1 MTTPLSGIKVIEI
14 GTLIAAPFAARLM
27 AEFGAEVIKIES
39 LGQGDPLRKWR
50 KLHEGTSLWW
60 YLQSRNKKSLAL
72 NLKSSEGLGLI
83 KQLLGDADV
92 LIENLRP
99 GGLEKLGL
107 GWDVLHSLN
116 PKLTLVRISGYG
128 QTGPYRDRPGF
139 GAIGEAMGGI
149 RYTTGNPDSPPA
161 RVGVSL
167 GDSLASLHGVIGA
180 LMSLLRV
187 KTGQGDGQVVDVS
200 LAESVFN
207 VMESLVPE
215 YDMLGHVR
223 ERSGGALPGIAPS
236 NTYLTAD
243 GAYVVIAGNSDP
255 IYKRLMTAIGRSDL
269 AEAAEFAHNDGRA
282 AKSAVLDAAITHWTS
297 SLPIE
302 QVLSALEAAEV
313 PAGRIY
319 SVADIV
325 SDPHY
330 QARDMLL
337 NAQLPGGVSVKM
349 PGIVPKLS
357 ETPGAVNWQGPAL
370 GQHTDDILSGLGLA
384 DADIQRLKIRGW
396 CNDPGLFRAI
406 DRAGSLAARWPAN
419 RTDLGRDGRQDRA
432 DRPTLSRRV
441 FTDRGGLVRLA
452 QGHPGAA

>member
-1 MTTPLSGIKVIEI
+1 
-14 GTLIAAPFAARLM
+14 
-27 AEFGAEVIKIES
+27 VIKIEA

-72 NLKSSEGLGLI
+72 DLKSAEGLDLI

-107 GWDVLHSLN
+107 GWDVLHALN

-180 LMSLLRV
+180 LMALLRV

-207 VMESLVPE
+207 LMESLVPE

-255 IYKRLMTAIGRSDL
+255 IYKRLMTTIGRADL

-282 AKSAVLDAAITHWTS
+282 AKSALLDAAITHWTS

-337 NAQLPGGVSVKM
+337 NAELPGGVSVKM

-357 ETPGAVNWQGPAL
+357 ETPGAVNWQGPSL
-370 GQHTDDILSGLGLA
+370 GQHTDDILGSLGLTV
-384 DADIQRLKIRGW
+384 ADIQRLKTSGVV
-396 CNDPGLFRAI
+396 
-406 DRAGSLAARWPAN
+406 
-419 RTDLGRDGRQDRA
+419 Q
-432 DRPTLSRRV
+432 
-441 FTDRGGLVRLA
+441 
-452 QGHPGAA
+452 

>member
-1 MTTPLSGIKVIEI
+1 MTAPLSGIKVIEI

-27 AEFGAEVIKIES
+27 AEFGAEVIKIEAM
-39 LGQGDPLRKWR
+39 GQGDPLRKWR

-72 NLKSSEGLGLI
+72 DLKSPEGLDLI

-107 GWDVLHSLN
+107 GWDVLHALN

-187 KTGQGDGQVVDVS
+187 KTGQGDGQIVDVS

-207 VMESLVPE
+207 LMESLVPE

-255 IYKRLMTAIGRSDL
+255 IYKRLMHTIGRADL
-269 AEAAEFAHNDGRA
+269 AETPEFAHNDGRA
-282 AKSAVLDAAITHWTS
+282 AKSGLLDAAITHWTS

-337 NAQLPGGVSVKM
+337 TAQLPGGVSVKM

-357 ETPGAVNWQGPAL
+357 ETPGGVNWQGPTL
-370 GQHTDDILSGLGLA
+370 GQHTDDILGSLGLTG
-384 DADIQRLKIRGW
+384 ADIQRLKTSGVV
-396 CNDPGLFRAI
+396 
-406 DRAGSLAARWPAN
+406 
-419 RTDLGRDGRQDRA
+419 Q
-432 DRPTLSRRV
+432 
-441 FTDRGGLVRLA
+441 
-452 QGHPGAA
+452 

>member
-1 MTTPLSGIKVIEI
+1 MTALSGIRVIEI
-14 GTLIAAPFAARLM
+14 GTLIAAPFAARM
-27 AEFGAEVIKIES
+27 MGEFGAEVIKIET

-72 NLKSSEGLGLI
+72 NLKSAEGI
-83 KQLLGDADV
+83 EIVKQLAESADV

-99 GGLEKLGL
+99 GALEKLGL
-107 GWDVLHSLN
+107 GWDVLHALN

-128 QTGPYRDRPGF
+128 QSGPYRDRPGF

-149 RYTTGNPDSPPA
+149 RYTTGHPDSPPA

-167 GDSLASLHGVIGA
+167 GDSLASMHAVMGA

-215 YDMLGHVR
+215 YAMLGHVR
-223 ERSGGALPGIAPS
+223 ERSGGAFPGIAPS
-236 NTYLTAD
+236 NTYPTAD
-243 GAYVVIAGNSDP
+243 GGYVVIAGNSDP
-255 IYKRLMTAIGRSDL
+255 IFKRLMNAIGRADL
-269 AEAAEFAHNDGRA
+269 GDDPAFAHNDGRA
-282 AKSAVLDAAITHWTS
+282 AQSDLLDGAISAWSAQR
-297 SLPIE
+297 PIE
-302 QVLSALEAAEV
+302 DVLQALESAEV

-325 SDPHY
+325 ADPHY
-330 QARDMLL
+330 QARGMILD
-337 NAQLPGGVSVKM
+337 AQLPGGVATKM

-357 ETPGAVNWQGPAL
+357 ATPGVVNWQGPSL
-370 GQHTDDILSGLGLA
+370 GQHTQAVLTELGLSESA
-384 DADIQRLKIRGW
+384 IQRLKDEGIV
-396 CNDPGLFRAI
+396 
-406 DRAGSLAARWPAN
+406 
-419 RTDLGRDGRQDRA
+419 Q
-432 DRPTLSRRV
+432 
-441 FTDRGGLVRLA
+441 
-452 QGHPGAA
+452 

>member
-1 MTTPLSGIKVIEI
+1 MTAPLSGIKVIEI

-27 AEFGAEVIKIES
+27 AEFGADVIKIES
-39 LGQGDPLRKWR
+39 MGQGDPLRKWR

-72 NLKSSEGLGLI
+72 DLKSSEGLDLI

-107 GWDVLHSLN
+107 GWEVLHALN

-149 RYTTGNPDSPPA
+149 RYTTGNPESPPA

-187 KTGQGDGQVVDVS
+187 KTGQGEGQIVDVS

-236 NTYLTAD
+236 NTYPTAD

-255 IYKRLMTAIGRSDL
+255 IYRRLMHAIGRADL
-269 AEAAEFAHNDGRA
+269 ADAPELAHNDGRA
-282 AKSAVLDAAITHWTS
+282 AQSAVLDAAITHWTS
-297 SLPIE
+297 SQPIDR
-302 QVLSALEAAEV
+302 VLSALEAAEV

-337 NAQLPGGVSVKM
+337 DAQLPGGVSVKM

-357 ETPGAVNWQGPAL
+357 QTPGSVNWQGPAL
-370 GQHTDDILSGLGLA
+370 GQHTDEILGNLGLA
-384 DADIQRLKIRGW
+384 GPDIQRL
-396 CNDPGLFRAI
+396 
-406 DRAGSLAARWPAN
+406 
-419 RTDLGRDGRQDRA
+419 RDSGVVQ
-432 DRPTLSRRV
+432 
-441 FTDRGGLVRLA
+441 
-452 QGHPGAA
+452 

>member
-1 MTTPLSGIKVIEI
+1 MTAPLSGIKVIEI

-27 AEFGAEVIKIES
+27 AEFGADVIKIES
-39 LGQGDPLRKWR
+39 MGQGDPLRKWR

-72 NLKSSEGLGLI
+72 DLKSSEGLDLI

-107 GWDVLHSLN
+107 GWEVLHALN

-149 RYTTGNPDSPPA
+149 RYTTGNPESPPA

-187 KTGQGDGQVVDVS
+187 KTGQGEGQIVDVS

-236 NTYLTAD
+236 NTYPTAD

-255 IYKRLMTAIGRSDL
+255 IYRRLMHAIGRADL
-269 AEAAEFAHNDGRA
+269 ADAPELAHNDGRA
-282 AKSAVLDAAITHWTS
+282 AQSAVLDAAITHWTS
-297 SLPIE
+297 SQPIDR
-302 QVLSALEAAEV
+302 VLSALEAAEV

-337 NAQLPGGVSVKM
+337 DAQLPGGVSVKM

-357 ETPGAVNWQGPAL
+357 QTPGGVNWQGPAL
-370 GQHTDDILSGLGLA
+370 GQHTDEILGNLGLGGP
-384 DADIQRLKIRGW
+384 DIQRL
-396 CNDPGLFRAI
+396 
-406 DRAGSLAARWPAN
+406 
-419 RTDLGRDGRQDRA
+419 RDSGVVQ
-432 DRPTLSRRV
+432 
-441 FTDRGGLVRLA
+441 
-452 QGHPGAA
+452 

>member
-1 MTTPLSGIKVIEI
+1 MTAPLSGIKVIEI

-27 AEFGAEVIKIES
+27 AEFGAEVIKIEAM
-39 LGQGDPLRKWR
+39 GQGDPLRKWR

-72 NLKSSEGLGLI
+72 DLKSSEGLDLV

-107 GWDVLHSLN
+107 GWDVLHALN

-207 VMESLVPE
+207 LMESLVPE

-255 IYKRLMTAIGRSDL
+255 IYKRLMTAIGRVDL
-269 AEAAEFAHNDGRA
+269 ADAPEFAHNDGRA
-282 AKSAVLDAAITHWTS
+282 AKSGLLDAAITHWTS
-297 SLPIE
+297 SLPID
-302 QVLSALEAAEV
+302 QVLSVLEAAEV

-325 SDPHY
+325 ADPHY

-337 NAQLPGGVSVKM
+337 SAELPGGLTVKM

-357 ETPGAVNWQGPAL
+357 QTPGAVNWQGPSL
-370 GQHTDDILSGLGLA
+370 GQHTDAILGDLGLTGA
-384 DADIQRLKIRGW
+384 EIQRLKTSGVV
-396 CNDPGLFRAI
+396 
-406 DRAGSLAARWPAN
+406 
-419 RTDLGRDGRQDRA
+419 Q
-432 DRPTLSRRV
+432 
-441 FTDRGGLVRLA
+441 
-452 QGHPGAA
+452 

>member
-1 MTTPLSGIKVIEI
+1 MTAPLSGIKVIEI
-14 GTLIAAPFAARLM
+14 GTLIAAPFAARML
-27 AEFGAEVIKIES
+27 AEFGAEVIKIEAM
-39 LGQGDPLRKWR
+39 GQGDPLRKWR

-72 NLKSSEGLGLI
+72 DLKSPEGLGLI

-107 GWDVLHSLN
+107 GWDVLHALN

-167 GDSLASLHGVIGA
+167 GDSLASLHAVIGA

-187 KTGQGDGQVVDVS
+187 KTGQGAGQVVDVS
-200 LAESVFN
+200 LVESVFN
-207 VMESLVPE
+207 LMESLVPE

-255 IYKRLMTAIGRSDL
+255 IYKRLMHTIGRADL
-269 AEAAEFAHNDGRA
+269 AEAPEFAHNDGRA
-282 AKSAVLDAAITHWTS
+282 AKSGLLDAAITHWTS
-297 SLPIE
+297 SLPID

-357 ETPGAVNWQGPAL
+357 ETPGGVNWQGPTL
-370 GQHTDDILSGLGLA
+370 GQHTDDILGSLGLTG
-384 DADIQRLKIRGW
+384 ADIQRLKTSGVV
-396 CNDPGLFRAI
+396 
-406 DRAGSLAARWPAN
+406 
-419 RTDLGRDGRQDRA
+419 Q
-432 DRPTLSRRV
+432 
-441 FTDRGGLVRLA
+441 
-452 QGHPGAA
+452 

>member
-1 MTTPLSGIKVIEI
+1 MTAPLSGIKVVEI
-14 GTLIAAPFAARLM
+14 GTLIAAPFAARMM
-27 AEFGAEVIKIES
+27 AEFGAEVIKIEAM
-39 LGQGDPLRKWR
+39 GQEDPLRKWR

-72 NLKSSEGLGLI
+72 DLKSPEGLDLI

-107 GWDVLHSLN
+107 GWDVLHALN

-187 KTGQGDGQVVDVS
+187 KTGQGDGQIVDVS

-207 VMESLVPE
+207 LMESLVPE

-255 IYKRLMTAIGRSDL
+255 IYKRLMTTIGRADL
-269 AEAAEFAHNDGRA
+269 AEAPEFAHNDGRA
-282 AKSAVLDAAITHWTS
+282 AKSGLLDAAITHWTS

-337 NAQLPGGVSVKM
+337 NAELPGGVSVKM

-357 ETPGAVNWQGPAL
+357 ETPGGVNWQGPTL
-370 GQHTDDILSGLGLA
+370 GQHTDDILGSLGLTG
-384 DADIQRLKIRGW
+384 ADIQRLKT
-396 CNDPGLFRAI
+396 
-406 DRAGSLAARWPAN
+406 AGVV
-419 RTDLGRDGRQDRA
+419 Q
-432 DRPTLSRRV
+432 
-441 FTDRGGLVRLA
+441 
-452 QGHPGAA
+452 

>member
-1 MTTPLSGIKVIEI
+1 MTAPLSGIRVIEI

-39 LGQGDPLRKWR
+39 MGQGDPLRKWR

-72 NLKSSEGLGLI
+72 NLKSPEGI
-83 KQLLGDADV
+83 AIVKQLAESTDV

-99 GGLEKLGL
+99 GALEKLGL
-107 GWDVLHSLN
+107 GWDVLHALN

-149 RYTTGNPDSPPA
+149 RYTTGTPGSPPA

-167 GDSLASLHGVIGA
+167 GDSLASMHAVMGA

-187 KTGQGDGQVVDVS
+187 KTGQGEGQIVDVS
-200 LAESVFN
+200 LVESVFN

-215 YDMLGHVR
+215 YAMQGHIR

-236 NTYLTAD
+236 NTYPTAD

-255 IYKRLMTAIGRSDL
+255 IYKRLMQVIGRPDL
-269 AEAAEFAHNDGRA
+269 GENPELTHNDGRA
-282 AKSAVLDAAITHWTS
+282 LQSSMLDEAISTWTLSQPIDTVL
-297 SLPIE
+297 
-302 QVLSALEAAEV
+302 QALETAEV

-325 SDPHY
+325 ADPHY
-330 QARDMLL
+330 QARDMILD
-337 NAQLPGGVSVKM
+337 AELPGGAAVKM

-357 ETPGAVNWQGPAL
+357 ETPGSINWQGPSL
-370 GQHTDDILSGLGLA
+370 GQHTSSVLSELGMTEQDIA
-384 DADIQRLKIRGW
+384 RLKH
-396 CNDPGLFRAI
+396 
-406 DRAGSLAARWPAN
+406 
-419 RTDLGRDGRQDRA
+419 DGVVQ
-432 DRPTLSRRV
+432 
-441 FTDRGGLVRLA
+441 
-452 QGHPGAA
+452 

>member
-1 MTTPLSGIKVIEI
+1 MTALTGLRVIEI
-14 GTLIAAPFAARLM
+14 GTLIAAPFAARLL
-27 AEFGAEVIKIES
+27 AEFGAEVIKIEA
-39 LGQGDPLRKWR
+39 LDKGDPLRKWR

-72 NLKSSEGLGLI
+72 NLRSAEGVALV
-83 KQLLGDADV
+83 KQLVEGADV

-99 GGLEKLGL
+99 GALEKLGL
-107 GWDVLHSLN
+107 GWDVLYALN

-149 RYTTGNPDSPPA
+149 RYTTGTPGIPPA

-167 GDSLASLHGVIGA
+167 GDSLASMHAVIGA
-180 LMSLLRV
+180 LMSVLRV

-200 LAESVFN
+200 LVESVFN

-215 YDMLGHVR
+215 YSMLGHVR

-236 NTYLTAD
+236 NTYPTGD

-255 IYKRLMTAIGRSDL
+255 IYVRLMQAIGRPDL
-269 AEAAEFAHNDGRA
+269 AERPDLAQNDGRA
-282 AKSAVLDAAITHWTS
+282 RHSELIDDAIAAWTGSHGIDEVLAM
-297 SLPIE
+297 
-302 QVLSALEAAEV
+302 LERAEV

-325 SDPHY
+325 ADPHY

-337 NAQLPGGVSVKM
+337 DTTLPDGATLKM

-357 ETPGAVNWQGPAL
+357 ATPGQVNWQGPTL
-370 GQHTDDILSGLGLA
+370 GQHTDGLLTELGLSE
-384 DADIQRLKIRGW
+384 ADIQRLK
-396 CNDPGLFRAI
+396 D
-406 DRAGSLAARWPAN
+406 AG
-419 RTDLGRDGRQDRA
+419 
-432 DRPTLSRRV
+432 V
-441 FTDRGGLVRLA
+441 VR
-452 QGHPGAA
+452 